1 LRIIW
6 LVLEVGFIFFT
17 DFGPKTCRI
26 ERNGLSLRPE
36 RNNLEQTTIV
46 MSQQQLR
53 SYRLNSL
60 EEPTDEMLQAI
71 MEGVQETARQS
82 SLQAEGEINRR
93 FREMEER
100 VARRRK
106 MQQSA

>member
-1 LRIIW
+1 
-6 LVLEVGFIFFT
+6 
-17 DFGPKTCRI
+17 
-26 ERNGLSLRPE
+26 
-36 RNNLEQTTIV
+36 
-46 MSQQQLR
+46 MSQQQLK

-71 MEGVQETARQS
+71 MLGVQETARQS
-82 SLQAEGEINRR
+82 TMQAEAEINRL
-93 FREMEER
+93 FKEMADN